1 MTRSGRARSGSYLN
15 PDFLAGRPTGT
26 CCWGCAK
33 RDDCP
38 MESAGRRCTKDHT
51 VCDACTWWNERG
63 CIFFEFDRNFLR
75 M

>member
-1 MTRSGRARSGSYLN
+1 MATPSKPAPRQFLN
-15 PDFLAGRPTGT
+15 PDFIFGRATGT

-38 MESAGRRCTKDHT
+38 MESVGRRCTRDHET
-51 VCDACTWWNERG
+51 CPECTWWNERG
-63 CIFFEFDRNFLR
+63 CILFELDRALLK

>member
-1 MTRSGRARSGSYLN
+1 MKDQYLN

-33 RDDCP
+33 KDDCP
-38 MESAGRRCTKDHT
+38 MESLGRRCTRDHT
-51 VCDACTWWNERG
+51 TCPVCTWWNERG
-63 CIFFEFDRNFLR
+63 CILFQIDWSFLK